1 METAYSFRATL
12 PHKQYAFVAP
22 IGQKQSTYPI
32 QIEISET
39 IDAKWIETTPTSIDF
54 IINAEFKDLD
64 EFIEEYSTN
73 AEFINDQNLDSK
85 SVLDSSIVDICTSYS
100 KSIQMAD
107 CLQLDIT
114 ENRLP
119 IANANDVN
127 LLSEN
132 KIDITISKMI
142 HLKNLNLR
150 VPIFHSNIV
159 TLDNLNRTIAIIFG
173 HVNEDETISCI
184 NQLYISNF
192 LEQSKYKREITKL
205 KATIVT
211 HEKLA
216 ESALATQLIN
226 LDTAITKYM
235 CESIEFQNDGV
246 QSEMMYK
253 ANQSSDVL
261 IRELVKTLN
270 IVNLKQDGYSKRI
283 RLIDTEVYEQHRYKK
298 IVLILN
304 SSSFRQISYK
314 QKPLIVLS
322 VENRQNEIIKK
333 VLILSTREKEQ
344 NTYSSQR
351 NISGALMDFIEVNKK
366 QVTKET
372 IEMRLD
378 HFLSEYKINADLIS
392 ENGFKQQ
399 ITFDTNVIFSDSYLS
414 MNLVN
419 AIVKQSGH
427 FNFSKLIEANITNL
441 DGQYEAIVKTRM
453 VDLDFISKFNN
464 PYEATLYALDNVH
477 EINQIISTNEISRKK
492 LFAIPQIVSVDELN
506 QVSYLTK
513 LKIVDITK
521 HIIDHCIRHLKI
533 VEVDDKE
540 QRILKNNEEEV
551 VSAMEVAKTNY
562 AYLVKKI
569 KSLTAFLD
577 EQVKKQPVIVGDELV
592 ISRYENKKEIFT
604 KEIMMSNVSND
615 EKRLIAE
622 WVLDLALLTNAN
634 NLNATYVNHENSVFE
649 DTINAQIIHEQTQQD
664 VRESMLMKLI
674 NMQYGLLKN
683 SVIDS
688 GFAFL
693 DGQNEHAME
702 TNLINLEKSKDSNIP
717 IVTKIHD
724 LDDIHS
730 DDNLVTGK
738 AKNQDAFNVDS
749 TLISNDFK
757 KNPFTFNLEV
767 NTHEISQSKFN
778 GVNILGTVELN
789 KDQYIA
795 ISTVDSL
802 EIKNDSSTAKNALTG
817 QIVDNTF
824 YSSNRVIDSNGI
836 ANTAK
841 QPVNEIVTN
850 EVINQEYTP
859 VNNIDILIVNNEAYI
874 PVNILHT
881 HDVVNQKYTPVNLIE
896 VLDIENTNIEVIND
910 LLSILVTLDEAELKE
925 LIVNANI
932 IELESLH
939 LIDDKVKRKIWL
951 IPARANWYSKWF
963 TKKTR

>member
-12 PHKQYAFVAP
+12 LHKQYAFVAP

-54 IINAEFKDLD
+54 IMNAEFKDLD
-64 EFIEEYSTN
+64 ELVEDYSIN

-85 SVLDSSIVDICTSYS
+85 SVLDSSIVDICNGYS
-100 KSIQMAD
+100 EGIQIAD
-107 CLQLDIT
+107 MLQLDIV
-114 ENRLP
+114 ESRLS
-119 IANANDVN
+119 IANTNDVN

-132 KIDITISKMI
+132 KIDSTISKMI
-142 HLKNLNLR
+142 YLKNLNFR

-159 TLDNLNRTIAIIFG
+159 TLDKLNRTIAIIFG

-192 LEQSKYKREITKL
+192 LEQSKYELEITKL

-226 LDTAITKYM
+226 LDTAITKYL
-235 CESIEFQNDGV
+235 CESIEFQNDDV
-246 QSEMMYK
+246 QSEMMRK
-253 ANQSSDVL
+253 ATEFKDVMM
-261 IRELVKTLN
+261 RELVQTLN
-270 IVNLKQDGYSKRI
+270 IIYLEQDVYSKRI
-283 RLIDTEVYEQHRYKK
+283 KLINTEVYEQHRYKK

-322 VENRQNEIIKK
+322 MENQQSEIIKQD
-333 VLILSTREKEQ
+333 LILSTREEEQ
-344 NTYSSQR
+344 STYSSQK
-351 NISGALMDFIEVNKK
+351 NISGTLMDFIEVNKK

-378 HFLSEYKINADLIS
+378 HFLSDYKINADLIS
-392 ENGFKQQ
+392 ENGFKQK

-464 PYEATLYALDNVH
+464 PYEATVYALENVH
-477 EINQIISTNEISRKK
+477 EINQIISTKEISQKK
-492 LFAIPQIVSVDELN
+492 LFAIPQVVSAKELN
-506 QVSYLTK
+506 QDNYLTRVE
-513 LKIVDITK
+513 IVNAANRILDR
-521 HIIDHCIRHLKI
+521 CIRYLKI
-533 VEVDDKE
+533 VEVDEKE
-540 QRILKNNEEEV
+540 QEISKKNEEV
-551 VSAMEVAKTNY
+551 VFGMEVAKTNY
-562 AYLVKKI
+562 AYLVKII
-569 KSLTAFLD
+569 KSLTVFL
-577 EQVKKQPVIVGDELV
+577 EAQVKKQTIIACNEIV
-592 ISRYENKKEIFT
+592 SSTYENKKEIFT

-674 NMQYGLLKN
+674 NIQNGLLKN
-683 SVIDS
+683 GVIDS

-802 EIKNDSSTAKNALTG
+802 EITNDSSTAKNALTG
-817 QIVDNTF
+817 HIVDNTF

-836 ANTAK
+836 ANTAN

-859 VNNIDILIVNNEAYI
+859 VNNIDVLIVNNEAYI

-881 HDVVNQKYTPVNLIE
+881 HEVVNQKYTPVNLIE
-896 VLDIENTNIEVIND
+896 ILDIENTKIEAIND
-910 LLSILVTLDEAELKE
+910 LLSILVGLDEEELKE
-925 LIVNANI
+925 LIVDANI

-939 LIDDKVKRKIWL
+939 LIDDKEKRKIWL